1 MIGPCVGRD
10 DEKGPYVG
18 RDDEKGPCVGRD
30 DVKALSG
37 AGRSERP
44 MRGAR

>member
-1 MIGPCVGRD
+1 MGRD
-10 DEKGPYVG
+10 DVKALSGAG
-18 RDDEKGPCVGRD
+18 RSERPGVGRD

-44 MRGAR
+44 MHGAR